1 MSESNFYDVTVHA
14 AALAELIEQEQY
26 ENAMFASEKLAK
38 SIRRLSR
45 SELLALSAEEQ
56 RYLYE
61 LAAWLTDEEGAMD
74 KRSRQLIDVIAPF
87 NQKSGLKINNKYQ
100 GKKTHG

>member
-1 MSESNFYDVTVHA
+1 MPNNNFNDVTLHA

-26 ENAMFASEKLAK
+26 DDAVSVADKLAA
-38 SIRRLSR
+38 SIRQLSQ
-45 SELLALSAEEQ
+45 SELMALSAEQQ

-61 LAAWLTDEEGAMD
+61 LAAWLTDEEGAMN

-87 NQKSGLKINNKYQ
+87 NKKSELKTNNKYQ
-100 GKKTHG
+100 GKNTHG